1 MRSIAY
7 ISLFVLSFIF
17 LLLTTSYHLST
28 ITYAQTAT
36 VAPTPDP
43 CALQRMGDALCDGR
57 IDSADFEQWR
67 NEYFAALATKK
78 ADFNKDDKVNL
89 VDFEVWRK
97 GFKGE

>member
-1 MRSIAY
+1 MRKLVIIVIGLFFFSLLFLASHFYLPTSIQ
-7 ISLFVLSFIF
+7 
-17 LLLTTSYHLST
+17 
-28 ITYAQTAT
+28 AQTAT

-43 CALQRMGDALCDGR
+43 CALQRVGDALCDGR

-67 NEYFAALATKK
+67 NEFLAALATKK
-78 ADFNKDDKVNL
+78 GDFNKDDKVNL